1 MTGID
6 IILPIYNAFDDLVRC
21 VDSVLRNADGDY
33 RLLLINDA
41 SPDVRIAPFIAQV
54 AERRAHV
61 TVSTNER
68 NLGFIGTVNRGF
80 AESEGNVILLNS
92 DTIVTRGWLSKM
104 LACAASDERI
114 ATITPFS
121 NNAEICS
128 YPQMCGN
135 HPWTPDNDAELSNRA
150 LEIASRR
157 DYPDMPTAVGFCMFI
172 SRRALD
178 LVGRFDEQYGLGY
191 GEENDF
197 CRRVAAEGLL
207 NVLLDNTFIAH
218 VGNRSFDAKKA
229 ALVEANGRMLI
240 ARFPDYPKL
249 VQDFVAAD
257 PPRSTRQLAR
267 SVERILRSPERP
279 GVLHVLHGKGGGTE
293 HHVHDLVRSIP
304 GHRHYVLIVLGDRW
318 EVEDIGDS
326 DDGSPI
332 RYCFERKTDELWASY
347 LHEIAAAFAIKFVH
361 VHHLSGARI
370 GLLTALA
377 GAGVPYGF
385 TAHDFHLACPTI
397 TLMDGTDRYCGGET
411 HPEAC
416 RRCLSAQAGLRE
428 VNLSDWRTQHAELL
442 AGAQFMLAP
451 SQSAADLLARYY
463 PLHAVS
469 VVPHDKPDVTRHDVA
484 IEPKFELPDDGIA
497 TVGVLGAIGPVKGA
511 RRFERLVALTR
522 QLKLP
527 LRWVLIG
534 YLDRQYLPVQDE
546 DRVMTIHGPY
556 RPAEIP
562 ALFDHYRV
570 RITVFPSAGPET
582 FSYTLTESF
591 AARRPAL
598 VPPIG
603 ALGERVAAS
612 GGGWLMDDW
621 QDDRSILEQLLRLVA
636 PESRTALAAAAVR
649 GFEAVAAEGN
659 MGNLT
664 AAVYAGVVGPTLA
677 EPTIADKDRLYA
689 ALDAASEVPHPVT
702 AATRHDSAWII
713 RLAHVAVKFRYTRP
727 GRWVARALP
736 PGLQR
741 RLKARLLASM

>member
-1 MTGID
+1 MSID

-21 VDSVLRNADGDY
+21 IDSVLHCTEGEY

-41 SPDVRIAPFIAQV
+41 SPDVRIAPFLARLAEQHGHVRV
-54 AERRAHV
+54 A
-61 TVSTNER
+61 TNAR

-80 AESEGNVILLNS
+80 AETAGDVVLLNS
-92 DTIVTRGWLSKM
+92 DTVVTRGWLSKM
-104 LACAASDERI
+104 LACAASDPRI

-128 YPQMCGN
+128 YPQICGN
-135 HPWTPDNDAELSNRA
+135 HPWPADGDAELSNRA
-150 LEIASRR
+150 LETASRR
-157 DYPDMPTAVGFCMFI
+157 AYPELPTAVGFCMYV
-172 SRRALD
+172 SRRGLEAA
-178 LVGRFDEQYGLGY
+178 GEFDEQYGLGY

-197 CRRVAAEGLL
+197 CRKLAAAGFR
-207 NVLLDNTFIAH
+207 NVLLDDTFVAH

-229 ALVEANGRMLI
+229 ALVEANSRLLI
-240 ARFPDYPKL
+240 SRYPEYPKL
-249 VQDFVAAD
+249 VQDFIAAD
-257 PPRSTRQLAR
+257 PPRSTRLFAQTI
-267 SVERILRSPERP
+267 ERILAAPQRP

-293 HHVHDLVRSIP
+293 HHVHDLVRAIP

-318 EVEDIGDS
+318 EVEDHAGPA
-326 DDGSPI
+326 GETPI
-332 RYCFERKTDELWASY
+332 RYCFERKTDELWAWY
-347 LHEIAAAFAIKFVH
+347 LREIAGAFAVQFIH

-377 GAGVPYGF
+377 GAGVPYGV

-397 TLMDGTDRYCGGET
+397 TLMNASDTYCGGET
-411 HPEAC
+411 DPETC
-416 RRCLSAQAGLRE
+416 RRCLAAQPGFRDVDLDE
-428 VNLSDWRTQHAELL
+428 WRVQHGAFL
-442 AGAQFMLAP
+442 AGAEFMLAP
-451 SQSAADLLARYY
+451 SRSAADLLARYY

-469 VVPHDKPDVTRHDVA
+469 VVPHDKPDVAHDRIPV
-484 IEPKFELPDDGIA
+484 EPKFSLPNDGIP

-522 QLKLP
+522 QRKLP

-534 YLDRQYLPVQDE
+534 YLDRQYLPIQD
-546 DRVMTIHGPY
+546 DDQVLTIHGPY

-570 RITVFPSAGPET
+570 RLTVFPSAGPET

-591 AARRPAL
+591 AAGRPAL

-621 QDDRSILEQLLRLVA
+621 RDDNRILDQLIELFSDGARDRFARAAANAMTTGAATEGQMGRHTAGVYARVRSDIPLT
-636 PESRTALAAAAVR
+636 PEVVDRNRIYAALAAAT
-649 GFEAVAAEGN
+649 ESPHVAAAPARIDPN
-659 MGNLT
+659 
-664 AAVYAGVVGPTLA
+664 
-677 EPTIADKDRLYA
+677 
-689 ALDAASEVPHPVT
+689 
-702 AATRHDSAWII
+702 WII
-713 RLAHVAVKFRYTRP
+713 RMAHVAVKFRYTRP

-736 PGLQR
+736 PSWQR